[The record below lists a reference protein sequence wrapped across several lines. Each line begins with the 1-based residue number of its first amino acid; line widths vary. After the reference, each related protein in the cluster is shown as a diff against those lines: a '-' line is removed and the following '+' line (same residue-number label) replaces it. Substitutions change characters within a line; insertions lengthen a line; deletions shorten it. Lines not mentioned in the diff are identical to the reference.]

1 MGVRERELI
10 LGHLELAARLAAN
23 RKQRPLQY
31 ATPSALAQVDDSRW
45 LEPPHIKALDAALLA
60 LSQRHIR
67 RLIVEM
73 PPRHGKSF
81 MCSKYFPAWY
91 LSQHPEQNVILA
103 SYEANFATLWGRRVR
118 DVVTA
123 HSERLG
129 FALREDSKGAGAWE
143 TTQGGG
149 MFCTGVG
156 GPMTGRG
163 ANVLIIDDPV
173 KNRDEAESVTYRER
187 TWEWWQ
193 STAYTRL
200 EPDAVVIVIMCMT
213 GDTPVLMADGT
224 ELPLREIKVG
234 DQVATYDNGRLATS
248 TVRNHRSNG
257 PDSVFRIT
265 TTCGK
270 IVHANE
276 RHPFLVE
283 ENGQLK
289 WIRLKNLTTAHKI
302 VTVRDSGENG
312 RERHAPLRA
321 VRNPLAPGAIA
332 LRTTARSSGQMGIA
346 HRQSIQSHA
355 AARASSIGTESLPPI
370 MTQCMKRKTASA
382 LSANSPQ
389 ATMYARIGVGNCASI
404 TATKQIPLGDFYAM
418 TVTSPWDMPRQRQQH
433 LPLPNI
439 FDFTTAQIKS
449 IEPAGVEE
457 VFDIQIER
465 TENFIANGLVSH
477 NTRWHSDDL
486 AGRLLRQVD
495 DGEPWEV
502 LRLPAIAE
510 EDDPVGRAEGEAL
523 WPERYAVGKLYELRR
538 RIGEYWWASLYQ
550 QRPAPREGA
559 LWKWDW
565 IEQQRVEV
573 PPQLERIV
581 IAIDPA
587 GSTRKHADQTGIVLA
602 AKGED
607 RHYYVMR
614 ALGLRVSPNAWA
626 ERAAALYQNW
636 RADRIVAEKNYGGE
650 MVEATLRRVR
660 PDLPITMVQASRGK
674 VLRAEPIAALYEQGR
689 VHHVGRFGEL
699 EEQMTS
705 FPVSNEHDDLVDALV
720 YALTDL
726 MEAGGEYDD
735 QGFVGGY

>member
-129 FALREDSKGAGAWE
+129 FALREDSKAAGAWE

-200 EPDAVVIVIMCMT
+200 EPDAVVIVIM
-213 GDTPVLMADGT
+213 
-224 ELPLREIKVG
+224 
-234 DQVATYDNGRLATS
+234 
-248 TVRNHRSNG
+248 
-257 PDSVFRIT
+257 
-265 TTCGK
+265 
-270 IVHANE
+270 
-276 RHPFLVE
+276 
-283 ENGQLK
+283 
-289 WIRLKNLTTAHKI
+289 
-302 VTVRDSGENG
+302 
-312 RERHAPLRA
+312 
-321 VRNPLAPGAIA
+321 
-332 LRTTARSSGQMGIA
+332 
-346 HRQSIQSHA
+346 
-355 AARASSIGTESLPPI
+355 
-370 MTQCMKRKTASA
+370 
-382 LSANSPQ
+382 
-389 ATMYARIGVGNCASI
+389 
-404 TATKQIPLGDFYAM
+404 
-418 TVTSPWDMPRQRQQH
+418 
-433 LPLPNI
+433 
-439 FDFTTAQIKS
+439 
-449 IEPAGVEE
+449 
-457 VFDIQIER
+457 
-465 TENFIANGLVSH
+465 
-477 NTRWHSDDL
+477 TRWHSDDL